1 MEKILNRSFMA
12 TQACCAIFS
21 LKKQAILP
29 FIRNVAKHTSKYR
42 MQWLY
47 LENLPGYCT
56 ISQCMALF
64 FAMPLVQAVKNY
76 LALRVVVEQNS
87 IP

>member
-1 MEKILNRSFMA
+1 MA
-12 TQACCAIFS
+12 TQAY
-21 LKKQAILP
+21 P
-29 FIRNVAKHTSKYR
+29 FVRNVAKHTFKYR
-42 MQWLY
+42 MQWLC

-64 FAMPLVQAVKNY
+64 FAMALVQAVKNY